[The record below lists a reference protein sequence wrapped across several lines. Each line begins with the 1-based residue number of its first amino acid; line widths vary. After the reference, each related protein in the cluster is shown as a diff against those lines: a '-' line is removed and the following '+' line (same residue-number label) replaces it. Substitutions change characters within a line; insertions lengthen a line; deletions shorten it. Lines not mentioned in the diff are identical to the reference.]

1 MEPSSFWVNFETSY
15 FNSSLRNVLME
26 SLVKMRMKNLLKRKG
41 SLSELQGLLFTPT
54 AQTIKVPPLRLILIE
69 DWK

>member
-1 MEPSSFWVNFETSY
+1 
-15 FNSSLRNVLME
+15 ME